1 MKEKK
6 LKQSALVVILYLFAA
21 LMLVYTIYQIY
32 STCTAIS
39 SYYAQYDA
47 APKAGEIIGYILQA
61 VVQPL
66 SMSILLFGGGR
77 ILSETRALNPNNYE
91 VVKKP
96 APAAAPAKK
105 EEKPVATAAKKEE
118 TKKVEDKKA
127 PAKKPAAKKTT
138 KPAKE
143 KVVEKGKLSEK
154 EKLAEMARA
163 KKNNVVVNEE
173 VKNEVVE
180 VVEVVNEVKENEKME
195 NIEIVNEVVTPA
207 EVENEA
213 INEAI
218 NEVVNEVVE
227 NVEIEE
233 VEEVKER
240 KERAK
245 INTDPFPVGEIVRDR
260 LSCLLPAIVSSM
272 GEVENAKE
280 LGKAKLFSI
289 GHDIVIDLVNCLQAK
304 FEEYAPR
311 AYKGKK

>member
-127 PAKKPAAKKTT
+127 PAKKPAAKKEATT
-138 KPAKE
+138 KKPAAKKATTAKKPAAKKPAAKKAPAKE
-143 KVVEKGKLSEK
+143 P
-154 EKLAEMARA
+154 AA
-163 KKNNVVVNEE
+163 KK
-173 VKNEVVE
+173 
-180 VVEVVNEVKENEKME
+180 
-195 NIEIVNEVVTPA
+195 PA
-207 EVENEA
+207 
-213 INEAI
+213 
-218 NEVVNEVVE
+218 
-227 NVEIEE
+227 
-233 VEEVKER
+233 
-240 KERAK
+240 AK
-245 INTDPFPVGEIVRDR
+245 KATTTKK
-260 LSCLLPAIVSSM
+260 PA
-272 GEVENAKE
+272 AK
-280 LGKAKLFSI
+280 K
-289 GHDIVIDLVNCLQAK
+289 
-304 FEEYAPR
+304 
-311 AYKGKK
+311 